1 VRRLIATGA
10 ARRLRGV
17 TLVELMVA
25 LAVMAV
31 LVAAAAPFMGDLVV
45 NSRLRE
51 SGNELFTEAL
61 VAQSEAIKRNTTV
74 RVSTTGGDTVQV
86 HDMTTPATPVL
97 LRATPVL
104 LRARAMAAGVSV
116 PTTNFSFGPEGRPA
130 PFGTAVSVNLGAVN
144 ASCSADLRC
153 PGLRIDAGGATRLC
167 PNHQVS
173 CP

>member
-1 VRRLIATGA
+1 VRRLSATGRA
-10 ARRLRGV
+10 LRLRGV

-51 SGNELFTEAL
+51 SGNVLFTEAL

-97 LRATPVL
+97 LRA
-104 LRARAMAAGVSV
+104 RAMAAGVTV
-116 PTTNFSFGPEGRPA
+116 PTTIFSFGPEGRPM
-130 PFGTAVSVNLGAVN
+130 PFGTAVSVNLAAVN

-153 PGLRIDAGGATRLC
+153 PGLRVDAGGATRLC

>member
-1 VRRLIATGA
+1 VRRLNATGPA
-10 ARRLRGV
+10 LRLRGV

-51 SGNELFTEAL
+51 SGNVLFTEAL

-97 LRATPVL
+97 LVT
-104 LRARAMAAGVSV
+104 V
-116 PTTNFSFGPEGRPA
+116 PTANFSFGPEGRPV
-130 PFGTAVSVNLGAVN
+130 PFGTAVSVNLAAVN

>member
-1 VRRLIATGA
+1 MRRLTAVRR
-10 ARRLRGV
+10 ARRQLGV

-25 LAVMAV
+25 LAVLAV
-31 LVAAAAPFMGDLVV
+31 LVAAAAPFMGDLVA

-51 SGNELFTEAL
+51 SGNVLFTEAL

-74 RVSTTGGDTVQV
+74 RVSTSGGDTVQV
-86 HDMTTPATPVL
+86 HDMTAPAN
-97 LRATPVL
+97 PVL
-104 LRARAMAAGVSV
+104 LRARPMAAGVTV
-116 PTTNFSFGPEGRPA
+116 PTAVFSFGPEGRPV
-130 PFGTAVSVNLGAVN
+130 PFGTAVSVNLAAVN